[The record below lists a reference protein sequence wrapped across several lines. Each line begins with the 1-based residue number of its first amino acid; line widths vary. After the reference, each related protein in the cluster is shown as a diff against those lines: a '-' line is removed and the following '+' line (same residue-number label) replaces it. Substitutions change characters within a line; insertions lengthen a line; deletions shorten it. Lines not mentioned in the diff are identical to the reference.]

1 MNIFSID
8 LTVNE
13 IQLLR
18 QSLDIIS
25 IKGTDAKFLANL
37 QSKLENELIQIQE
50 ILKQEEVKKQQDLQY
65 IIEKEEKKSKKDNPA
80 DLSLIFLKG
89 LKKTC

>member
-50 ILKQEEVKKQQDLQY
+50 ILKQEESKKQQDLQH
-65 IIEKEEKKSKKDNPA
+65 IIEKEEKKSKKQQ
-80 DLSLIFLKG
+80 SI
-89 LKKTC
+89 

>member
-37 QSKLENELIQIQE
+37 QIKLENELLQIQE
-50 ILKQEEVKKQQDLQY
+50 ILKQEESKKQEDLQHV
-65 IIEKEEKKSKKDNPA
+65 IEKEEKKSKKQQ
-80 DLSLIFLKG
+80 SI
-89 LKKTC
+89 

>member
-25 IKGTDAKFLANL
+25 IKGTDAKFLASL
-37 QSKLENELIQIQE
+37 QIKIETELIEIQKMLTQQE
-50 ILKQEEVKKQQDLQY
+50 VEKQAALQEL
-65 IIEKEEKKSKKDNPA
+65 IEKEEKKAKK
-80 DLSLIFLKG
+80 LSSNIPL
-89 LKKTC
+89 

>member
-1 MNIFSID
+1 MNIFSIY

-37 QSKLENELIQIQE
+37 QIKLENELIQIQE
-50 ILKQEEVKKQQDLQY
+50 ILKQEESKKQQDLQH
-65 IIEKEEKKSKKDNPA
+65 IIEKEEKKSKKQQ
-80 DLSLIFLKG
+80 SI
-89 LKKTC
+89 

>member
-37 QSKLENELIQIQE
+37 QSKLENELLQIQE
-50 ILKQEEVKKQQDLQY
+50 ILKQEESKKQEDLQH
-65 IIEKEEKKSKKDNPA
+65 IIEKEEKKSKKQQ
-80 DLSLIFLKG
+80 SI
-89 LKKTC
+89 

>member
-25 IKGTDAKFLANL
+25 IKGTDAKFVANL
-37 QSKLENELIQIQE
+37 QFKLESELLQIQE
-50 ILKQEEVKKQQDLQY
+50 MLHKVEEAKQQELQD
-65 IIEKEEKKSKKDNPA
+65 IVFKEEKKSKKQQ
-80 DLSLIFLKG
+80 SL
-89 LKKTC
+89 

>member
-37 QSKLENELIQIQE
+37 QTKIENELIQIQE
-50 ILKQEEVKKQQDLQY
+50 ILKQEEVKKQQDLQH
-65 IIEKEEKKSKKDNPA
+65 IIEKEEKKSKKQQ
-80 DLSLIFLKG
+80 SI
-89 LKKTC
+89 

>member
-37 QSKLENELIQIQE
+37 QIKLENELIQIQE
-50 ILKQEEVKKQQDLQY
+50 ILKQEETKKQEGLVK
-65 IIEKEEKKSKKDNPA
+65 ISKK
-80 DLSLIFLKG
+80 
-89 LKKTC
+89 

>member
-1 MNIFSID
+1 MNIFSIN

-25 IKGTDAKFLANL
+25 IKGSDSKFLTNL
-37 QSKLENELIQIQE
+37 QIKLENELLQIQE
-50 ILKQEEVKKQQDLQY
+50 IIKQEE
-65 IIEKEEKKSKKDNPA
+65 SKN
-80 DLSLIFLKG
+80 
-89 LKKTC
+89 

>member
-37 QSKLENELIQIQE
+37 QSKLEGELLQIQE
-50 ILKQEEVKKQQDLQY
+50 MLHKVEEAKQQELQD
-65 IIEKEEKKSKKDNPA
+65 IVFKEEKKSKKQQ
-80 DLSLIFLKG
+80 SL
-89 LKKTC
+89 